1 MHCAHLGA
9 VAARID
15 CIARVLLALS
25 ALDACVGNSVR
36 IQRDAFPTCRK
47 RALHAVSRQC
57 VATRAG
63 CGGGGERRRSILAT
77 AGALAVAK
85 KAWLAAANGLL
96 AATCAL
102 SVVMH
107 SRLIVTSGLMAMA
120 TAMVIRAGRW
130 WRKGVWACVAI

>member
-1 MHCAHLGA
+1 M
-9 VAARID
+9 
-15 CIARVLLALS
+15 
-25 ALDACVGNSVR
+25 R

-47 RALHAVSRQC
+47 RALHAMSRQC

-63 CGGGGERRRSILAT
+63 CGGGGRRRSILAT

-107 SRLIVTSGLMAMA
+107 SLLIATSGLMAVA
-120 TAMVIRAGRW
+120 TAMVIRAGGRGW
-130 WRKGVWACVAI
+130 WGKGVWSCVAI